1 MEKFHAMFHGTDVYI
16 NGKYKYSSNE
26 ILTAYLNLNL
36 SIEELTEWLF
46 QLKAELR
53 DLKLRVDFD
62 DEERFVGYE
71 RHVRWTQKLI
81 DKIDAIWPTLP
92 PYNRLIQPH
101 QMQRNKL
108 RVCLTQFS
116 DMLDGDRTAN
126 LLDGME
132 IDEEDDDEAY
142 LSTLVRF
149 VPIDMDWYWTDGDS
163 QHAMDNLNRM
173 KELNQ
178 AIEDLM
184 QPYIHWVEDVL
195 RVKCCYEKLL
205 TDYLHIKHGFLTEAD
220 LAKQFAAYF
229 KTESMAAMAHRKL
242 NGPAPLT
249 SCHEVFTPEGGA
261 PFLCASYD
269 FDRLGAFLYEDFFGG
284 LAEHF
289 IPKQCS
295 NCGKWF
301 LIAAGIYSDYCEN
314 PLTEDETKTCR
325 MVRARK
331 KYDTKCKED
340 PLWLIYNRAYKAHY
354 ARYLK
359 KKMTTAQFEQW
370 SRYAVELREQAVR
383 KESSFEEYVQTIK
396 K

>member
-36 SIEELTEWLF
+36 SIEELTELLF

-71 RHVRWTQKLI
+71 KHVRWTQKLI
-81 DKIDAIWPTLP
+81 DKIDAIWPMLP

-108 RVCLTQFS
+108 RVCLTRFS
-116 DMLDGDRTAN
+116 DMLDGDPTAN

-142 LSTLVRF
+142 LSTMVRF
-149 VPIDMDWYWTDGDS
+149 VPIDMDWYWEDGDS
-163 QHAMDNLNRM
+163 QYAMENLKRM
-173 KELNQ
+173 NELNQ
-178 AIEDLM
+178 AIEDLLL
-184 QPYIHWVEDVL
+184 PYIHWVEDVL

-269 FDRLGAFLYEDFFGG
+269 FDRLGAFLYEDFFRGI
-284 LAEHF
+284 AEHF

-301 LIAAGIYSDYCEN
+301 LIDAGIYSDYCEN

-325 MVRARK
+325 MVSARK

-340 PLWLIYNRAYKAHY
+340 PIWLTYNRAYKAHY

-383 KESSFEEYVQTIK
+383 KEISFEEYVQTIK

>member
-62 DEERFVGYE
+62 DEERSVGYE

-81 DKIDAIWPTLP
+81 DKIDSVWPTLP
-92 PYNRLIQPH
+92 PYNRFIQPH
-101 QMQRNKL
+101 QIQGNRL
-108 RVCLTQFS
+108 RVCLLRFS
-116 DMLDGDRTAN
+116 DMLDGDPTAN
-126 LLDGME
+126 LLGGME

-142 LSTLVRF
+142 LSTTVKF

-173 KELNQ
+173 NELNQ

-229 KTESMAAMAHRKL
+229 KTESIAAMAHRKL

-249 SCHEVFTPEGGA
+249 FCHEVFTPEDGT
-261 PFLCASYD
+261 PFLCAGYD
-269 FDRLGAFLYEDFFGG
+269 FDRLGAFLYEDFFRG
-284 LAEHF
+284 LAEHY
-289 IPKQCS
+289 IPKQCA

-301 LIAAGIYSDYCEN
+301 LIDAGIYSDYCEN
-314 PLTEDETKTCR
+314 PLAEDETKTCR
-325 MVRARK
+325 MVSARK

-340 PLWLIYNRAYKAHY
+340 PIWLTYNRAYKAHY

-383 KESSFEEYVQTIK
+383 KEISFEEYVQTIK

>member
-108 RVCLTQFS
+108 RVCLTRFS

-163 QHAMDNLNRM
+163 QHAMDNLNRI

-178 AIEDLM
+178 AIEELM

-205 TDYLHIKHGFLTEAD
+205 SDFLHIKHGFLTEAD

-229 KTESMAAMAHRKL
+229 KTESIAAMAHRKL

-249 SCHEVFTPEGGA
+249 SCHEVFTPEDGT

-269 FDRLGAFLYEDFFGG
+269 FDRLGAFLYEDFFRGI
-284 LAEHF
+284 AEHY

-301 LIAAGIYSDYCEN
+301 LINAGIYSDYCEN
-314 PLTEDETKTCR
+314 PLEEDETKTCR
-325 MVRARK
+325 MVSARK

-340 PLWLIYNRAYKAHY
+340 PIWLTYNRAYKAHY

-383 KESSFEEYVQTIK
+383 KEISFEEYVQTIK